1 MDRGKLGR
9 RKALLVLQQNILNTQ
24 DRARQQADRQAD
36 TIYLKGE
43 E

>member
-9 RKALLVLQQNILNTQ
+9 RKALLVLLQNILNTQ
-24 DRARQQADRQAD
+24 DRGRQKADRQAD